1 MQSSLQNKVQ
11 CKINQHYT
19 NLFIFLHDN
28 DCETIYMMFMLIYC
42 SLTPWWRQHCWTRVL
57 ILGDLIRLDE
67 ISGTFVEPTISCS
80 IFGRF
85 FFPEKNV
92 YLWPQHQGTF
102 SSAWMLEFWPID
114 EFQGKFKTNWRVL
127 KNRRNAFYRISLRN
141 ITAHVFLTAFV
152 TSIFTFVH
160 TLINLFVQSQYRN
173 MLIINQWAAWNYSL
187 IRVINTL
194 SVGFYTARSQSKN
207 T

>member
-1 MQSSLQNKVQ
+1 MQNKSALH
-11 CKINQHYT
+11 K
-19 NLFIFLHDN
+19 FIYFPARQWLWNNLHD
-28 DCETIYMMFMLIYC
+28 IY
-42 SLTPWWRQHCWTRVL
+42 V
-57 ILGDLIRLDE
+57 DLLLLN
-67 ISGTFVEPTISCS
+67 SVMAPALLNTCFN
-80 IFGRF
+80 FGRLNQAGRDLANVCRTHNFLLNLRTF

-141 ITAHVFLTAFV
+141 ITAHVLLTAFV

-160 TLINLFVQSQYRN
+160 TFINLFVQSQYRN

-194 SVGFYTARSQSKN
+194 SVGFYTAPSQNKN